1 MIKGKTPEEIRKTFN
16 IKNDFTPGEEE
27 QVRKENEWTEEKTK
41 MDKRLKRTD
50 EKSQSSAMA
59 ADAAMTPFDS
69 LSDEIVLKIFQM
81 TALELAEQGQHYR
94 QEYEPKEYDHDF
106 LADVL
111 CKVSVRFR
119 RIASDSSLWKEP
131 AGITIKGND
140 FSKLEFMIGEC
151 LNNTEV
157 LTIWA
162 DPRYLHPRFPNR
174 YLVDLA
180 TMVPNLK
187 MVWLCFFEPEED
199 IPAPWKVEEVDG
211 WHRLTHD

>member
-1 MIKGKTPEEIRKTFN
+1 
-16 IKNDFTPGEEE
+16 
-27 QVRKENEWTEEKTK
+27 

-69 LSDEIVLKIFQM
+69 LSDEIVLKIFKM
-81 TALELAEQGQHYR
+81 TALKDHGEG
-94 QEYEPKEYDHDF
+94 EYDHDF

-199 IPAPWKVEEVDG
+199 IPAPWNVEEVDG